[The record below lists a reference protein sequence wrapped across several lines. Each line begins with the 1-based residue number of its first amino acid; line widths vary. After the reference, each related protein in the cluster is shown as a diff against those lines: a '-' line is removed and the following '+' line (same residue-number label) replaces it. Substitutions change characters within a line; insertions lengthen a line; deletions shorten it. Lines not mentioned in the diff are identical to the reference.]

1 VTAPGPPAAP
11 GCDHLD
17 DGELVARFEALAI
30 APAEF
35 RHREHVRLAYAMLR
49 GADFGDAAVRFRRA
63 LRRFA
68 DAAGAHGTYHETL
81 TWAYLALVAQRMAED
96 PLAATS
102 HELVA
107 RHPDLVDHR
116 RGAVARYYDVAA
128 ITASPLARAVFVL
141 PERDDGQAR
150 HGS

>member
-1 VTAPGPPAAP
+1 MLTTPSEARAEH

-30 APAEF
+30 APAAF
-35 RHREHVRLAYAMLR
+35 RHREHVRLACAMLR

-63 LRRFA
+63 LRRFTA
-68 DAAGAHGTYHETL
+68 AAGAPDKYHETL
-81 TWAYLALVAQRMAED
+81 TWAYLAVVAQRMACD
-96 PLAATS
+96 PTATTS

-107 RHPDLVDHR
+107 RHPDLVDHPG
-116 RGAVARYYDVAA
+116 GAVARYYDVAA

-141 PERDDGQAR
+141 PERA
-150 HGS
+150 